1 MLLTIKNKS
10 KLANKKFPI
19 VSDTACQLKWNWSTV
34 FLSTGETASCHR
46 TDQHKFDTDKFDFQL
61 TLIIIVIALVIIY
74 LYFQVYLNFQIAW
87 LFYYLRFSKS
97 LPGFLGIL
105 FQFNSFFTF
114 QFPSFFSLN
123 QAFPAFSLSQFQA
136 Y

>member
-1 MLLTIKNKS
+1 MNTFQVLLIAKILS
-10 KLANKKFPI
+10 LHFDFCFLLI
-19 VSDTACQLKWNWSTV
+19 VRACVN
-34 FLSTGETASCHR
+34 
-46 TDQHKFDTDKFDFQL
+46 FDIHCLIEDRFDFQL
-61 TLIIIVIALVIIY
+61 ALIIIIALVIIY

-105 FQFNSFFTF
+105 SQFNSFFTF

-123 QAFPAFSLSQFQA
+123 QAFPAFSLSRFQA